1 MSARSISP
9 IIPAKKI
16 VLLKPIPLDS
26 IGGGILEVASTG
38 SEKDRPQ
45 VGEVLAIGSGK
56 LPVEMKV
63 GGLVA
68 YGRYA
73 DTRFLIK
80 GIEYVFVRFDDILG
94 VIK

>member
-1 MSARSISP
+1 MSIKNASP

-56 LPVEMKV
+56 VPVEINV
-63 GGLVA
+63 GDRVA

-80 GIEYVFVRFDDILG
+80 GNEYVFVKFDDILG